1 MAVYGIDLGT
11 THSCIARMGDIGR
24 PTVLRNME
32 GTDTTPSVVYFESGD
47 NVIVGAPAKDT
58 AVLSPDLVVS
68 LIKRDMGHE
77 VTRELH
83 GRDYSPEE
91 ISAFVLRKLVAD
103 AGATTGEEAAD
114 VVITVPAYF
123 GAAERDA
130 TRKAGRIAGLNVID
144 IISEPIAAA
153 ITYGVLNPPAEADPE
168 ADPGKAGPAAAERG
182 HGGETR
188 QDRTILVY
196 DLGGG
201 TFDTTVITL
210 RGGDISVVCTDGDHE
225 LGGADWDARLV
236 EYLAERFAEEH
247 PDVGDPLDDKHT
259 EQQLRRDAED
269 AKKALSLRTRHV
281 VRVMHQGRVAT
292 IELTRDKFEEITN
305 DLLDRTIE
313 ITGRTLVT
321 AAEKGVAD
329 YDDLVLVG
337 GSTKMPAVPQRLT
350 SELSLNPKLQDP
362 DLAVAKGAALY
373 AFEETYRQ
381 LLAKGES
388 DKALDLASR
397 AGLSD
402 TEQERIAARQI
413 TTVASRAFGVIA
425 LDPATDQ
432 EHVVHLVHA
441 NDALPR
447 GKSREFGTVEQD
459 QTIVKIIVVEQA
471 GSAES
476 TEVAHNNPIA
486 DGELKIPLGKPA
498 GWPIEVTFA
507 LDTSGLLHVTAVEK
521 ETAEELTLDVRVG
534 GMSEDEVTRSRT
546 DLSHVRVD

>member
-11 THSCIARMGDIGR
+11 THSCIARIGEVGR

-32 GTDTTPSVVYFESGD
+32 GTDTTPSVVYFESAD
-47 NVIVGAPAKDT
+47 NVVVGAPAKDT
-58 AVLSPDLVVS
+58 AVLSPELVVS

-103 AGATTGEEAAD
+103 AKATTGEQADD

-153 ITYGVLNPPAEADPE
+153 ITYGVLNPD
-168 ADPGKAGPAAAERG
+168 
-182 HGGETR
+182 

-210 RGGDISVVCTDGDHE
+210 RGGDIGVVCTDGDHE
-225 LGGADWDARLV
+225 LGGADWDARVV
-236 EYLAERFAEEH
+236 EYLAERFTEEH
-247 PDVGDPLDDKHT
+247 PDVGDPLDDRHT
-259 EQQLRRDAED
+259 EQQLRHDAEE
-269 AKKALSLRTRHV
+269 AKKALSLRTQHV
-281 VRVMHQGRVAT
+281 VRVMHEGRVA
-292 IELTRDKFEEITN
+292 IVELTRDKFEEITK

-313 ITGRTLVT
+313 ITGRTLAT
-321 AAEKGVAD
+321 AAQKGVAD

-337 GSTKMPAVPQRLT
+337 GSTKMPAVPERLS

-373 AFEETYRQ
+373 AFEEVYRQ
-381 LLAKGES
+381 LLAKGEA
-388 DKALDLASR
+388 DQARDLASR
-397 AGLSD
+397 AGLSES
-402 TEQERIAARQI
+402 EQERIAARQI
-413 TTVASRAFGVIA
+413 ATVASRAFGVIA
-425 LDPATDQ
+425 LDPATGA

-441 NDALPR
+441 NDSLPR
-447 GKSREFGTVEQD
+447 GGSREFGTIEED

-471 GSAES
+471 GSSES
-476 TEVAHNNPIA
+476 IEVAHNSPIA
-486 DGELKIPLGKPA
+486 DGELKIPPGKPA
-498 GWPIEVTFA
+498 GWPIEVAFS

-521 ETAEELTLDVRVG
+521 ETAEALTLDVRVG
-534 GMSEDEVTRSRT
+534 GMSEDDVSKSRT
-546 DLSHVRVD
+546 DLAHVRVD

>member
-11 THSCIARMGDIGR
+11 THSCIARIGEVGR

-32 GTDTTPSVVYFESGD
+32 GTDTTPSVVFFESAD
-47 NVIVGAPAKDT
+47 NVVVGAPARDT

-77 VTRELH
+77 VTRELQ
-83 GRDYSPEE
+83 GRDHSPEE
-91 ISAFVLRKLVAD
+91 ISAFILRKLVSD
-103 AGATTGEEAAD
+103 AKATTGEDAEN

-153 ITYGVLNPPAEADPE
+153 ITYGVLNPD
-168 ADPGKAGPAAAERG
+168 
-182 HGGETR
+182 

-225 LGGADWDARLV
+225 LGGADWDARVV
-236 EYLAERFAEEH
+236 EHLAERFTEEH

-259 EQQLRRDAED
+259 EQQLRHDAEE
-269 AKKALSLRTRHV
+269 AKKSLSARTKHV
-281 VRVMHQGRVAT
+281 VRVMHAGRVAT
-292 IELTRDKFEEITN
+292 IELTREKFEEITK

-313 ITGRTLVT
+313 ITGRTLAT
-321 AAEKGVAD
+321 AAEKGITD

-337 GSTKMPAVPQRLT
+337 GSTKMPAVPQRLS
-350 SELSLNPKLQDP
+350 SELSLRPKLQDP

-381 LLAKGES
+381 LLAKGEM
-388 DKALDLASR
+388 DQARELASR

-402 TEQERIAARQI
+402 SDQERMAARQI

-425 LDPATDQ
+425 LDPANGV
-432 EHVVHLVHA
+432 EHVVHLVHV
-441 NDALPR
+441 NDPLPR
-447 GKSREFGTVEQD
+447 GKSREFGTIEED
-459 QTIVKIIVVEQA
+459 QTVVKIIVVEQA

-486 DGELKIPLGKPA
+486 DGELKIPHGKPA

-534 GMSEDEVTRSRT
+534 GMSEDEVARSRT
-546 DLSHVRVD
+546 DLAHVRVD

>member
-11 THSCIARMGDIGR
+11 TYSCIASIDDVGR
-24 PTVLRNME
+24 PAVLRNLE
-32 GTDTTPSVVYFESGD
+32 GTDTTPSVVYFESGE
-47 NVIVGAPAKDT
+47 NVVVGATAKDT
-58 AVLSPDLVVS
+58 AVLEPDNVVS
-68 LIKRDMGHE
+68 LIKRDMGRD
-77 VTRELH
+77 VTRPIH
-83 GRDYSPEE
+83 GFEYTPEE
-91 ISAFVLRKLVAD
+91 LSAFILLKLATD
-103 AGATTGEEAAD
+103 ARTTTGEETRD

-144 IISEPIAAA
+144 IVSEPIAAA
-153 ITYGVLNPPAEADPE
+153 ITYGVLNPDA
-168 ADPGKAGPAAAERG
+168 
-182 HGGETR
+182 
-188 QDRTILVY
+188 DRTILVY

-201 TFDTTVITL
+201 TFDTTVIAL
-210 RGGDISVVCTDGDHE
+210 RAGHIEVVCTDGDHE
-225 LGGADWDARLV
+225 LGGADWDSRLV
-236 EYLAERFAEEH
+236 EYLADRFSDEH
-247 PDVGDPLDDKHT
+247 PDVGGPLEDRHT
-259 EQQLRRDAED
+259 EQQLRHDAEE
-269 AKKALSLRTRHV
+269 AKKALSLRTQHV
-281 VRVMHQGRVAT
+281 VRVMHEGRVAT
-292 IELTRDKFEEITN
+292 VELTRETFEEITK

-313 ITGRTLVT
+313 ITGRTLAT
-321 AAEKGVAD
+321 AAGKGVSD

-337 GSTKMPAVPQRLT
+337 GSTKMPAVPQRLS
-350 SELSLNPKLQDP
+350 SELSLQPRLQDP

-381 LLAKGES
+381 LLAKGEG
-388 DKALDLASR
+388 DRARDLASR
-397 AGLSD
+397 AGLSEA
-402 TEQERIAARQI
+402 EQERMAARQI

-425 LDPATDQ
+425 LDPMTEQ

-447 GKSREFGTVEQD
+447 GKSREFGTVDED

-486 DGELKIPLGKPA
+486 DGELKIPPGKPA
-498 GWPIEVTFA
+498 GYPIEVTFA

-534 GMSEDEVTRSRT
+534 GMSEEDVQESRT
-546 DLSHVRVD
+546 DLAHVRVD